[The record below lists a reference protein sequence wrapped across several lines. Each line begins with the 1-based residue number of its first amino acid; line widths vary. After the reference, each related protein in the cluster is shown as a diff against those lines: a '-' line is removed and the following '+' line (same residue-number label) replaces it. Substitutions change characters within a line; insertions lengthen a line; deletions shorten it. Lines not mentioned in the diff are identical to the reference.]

1 MKHVILILLIA
12 TLHGVNAA
20 ADESATIEWKGIDP
34 DEAVNSSVE
43 KDKQVYFYNV
53 GQKKWLGRGGNW
65 GVEAALSDVGIPFLI
80 SKSTEWNCYYFQSML
95 KADGTD
101 NGYLYPTN
109 YCDNGN
115 AGTDYQLYFLS
126 GHDKTCGY
134 NLTKYETT
142 DGTNQYQVSYS
153 NGAYYMVGQK
163 IEGTTSGSSSPICIY
178 KSSELSDAT
187 EGNDKWIMVSQS
199 EREQK
204 LIDLAAESKQTLED
218 TKTEPCTYL
227 VKDNDFAR
235 NATDVGNW
243 KDADG
248 DPLTNGGA
256 QDVPASSNTTQ
267 YYIGN
272 GLGINDNQQKT
283 YGGLWAAHIHGA
295 SGKITQTINDIATT
309 GKYTIKAHIF
319 TTAEVDTENSTE
331 TSTITTTPNL
341 AVKLFATS
349 GDKSVENQNIQLITR
364 PTTEYD
370 NYPSAYITAA
380 KLVSEGTYE
389 LSIDIFVGED
399 ADNKVLPLTFGVEV
413 SDGDEK
419 TWTCIDDI
427 ELQFKGGFNN
437 KVILNEEFD
446 NVAYMNTQNDT
457 TAKSGQST
465 IFLHRTLYAGQWNS
479 IVLPFSVSPTTIN
492 NVFGSKT
499 LVSVLKGATEDTPQ
513 TIHFV
518 KTEEGIKEGQLY
530 LIKPERATPFEVENQ
545 ISSSASDDIYLGAET
560 TYYAIDGRYGSDTDY
575 IANITGDNGSE
586 IYGTNQLVTFKGTYT
601 LQKNIIPVHSYYL
614 KSDGLWYYNTSKPSH
629 SKGFRGW
636 LATSTKAETENQAKK
651 IQVAINGVISMGETT
666 GIGGVASDETDNASC
681 VYDLT
686 GKLVAKD
693 TKSIES
699 LPKGIYIASGK
710 KVLVK

>member
-12 TLHGVNAA
+12 ALHGVNAT
-20 ADESATIEWKGIDP
+20 ADESATIEWTGIIP

-43 KDKQVYFYNV
+43 KDRQVYFYNV

-65 GVEAALSDVGIPFLI
+65 GVEATLSDVGIPFLI
-80 SKSTEWNCYYFQSML
+80 SKNTEWNCYYFQSML
-95 KADGTD
+95 KAEETD

-109 YCDNGN
+109 YCDYGD
-115 AGTDYQLYFLS
+115 AGADYQLYFLS
-126 GHDKTCGY
+126 GHNNPCGY
-134 NLTKYETT
+134 NLTKCDTS

-153 NGAYYMVGQK
+153 NSAYFMVGQK
-163 IEGTTSGSSSPICIY
+163 VEGTTSGSSYPICIY
-178 KSSELSDAT
+178 TKDNLTDV
-187 EGNDKWIMVSQS
+187 GDNDKWIMVSQS

-204 LIDLAAESKQTLED
+204 LIDLAAESKQTFED

-227 VKDNDFAR
+227 VKDYDFAR
-235 NATDVGNW
+235 NATDVDNW

-248 DPLTNGGA
+248 NPLTNGGE
-256 QDVPASSNTTQ
+256 QETPASSTTTQ

-272 GLGINDNQQKT
+272 GLGIDDTLQKT

-295 SGKITQTINDIATT
+295 SGKITQTIDDIATT

-319 TTAEVDTENSTE
+319 TTAEIDATKSTDTSQT
-331 TSTITTTPNL
+331 TTTPNL

-349 GDKSVENQNIQLITR
+349 GDKSAESQNTMQIDR
-364 PTTEYD
+364 PTTDETS
-370 NYPSAYITAA
+370 YPNAYITAA
-380 KLVSEGTYE
+380 NLVSENQYE

-399 ADNKVLPLTFGVEV
+399 ANNKVLPLTFGVEV
-413 SDGDEK
+413 SGGNEK

-437 KVILNEEFD
+437 KVILNEDFD
-446 NVAYMNTQNDT
+446 NITYMNTQNT
-457 TAKSGQST
+457 EVAKSEQST
-465 IFLHRTLYAGQWNS
+465 IFLHRTLYEGQWNS
-479 IVLPFSVSPTTIN
+479 IVLPFSVSPTTIS

-499 LVSVLKGATEDTPQ
+499 LVSKLIGSTQDTPR

-518 KTEEGIKEGQLY
+518 KTEDGIKEGALY
-530 LIKPERATPFEVENQ
+530 LIKPERATPFNVENQ
-545 ISSSASDDIYLGAET
+545 ITSSASDDIYLGKDI
-560 TYYAIDGRYGSDTDY
+560 TYYAIDGRYGSNEDY
-575 IANITGDNGSE
+575 VANIMGDEGSE
-586 IYGTNQLVTFKGTYT
+586 VFGTDSLVTFKGTYI

-614 KSDGLWYYNTSKPSH
+614 KSDGLWYYNTSKASH

-666 GIGGVASDETDNASC
+666 GIGRISSEETDNTSR

-693 TKSIES
+693 SKSLES